1 MPRSSLQSHMRD
13 VELAR
18 RCSEGDREALEAL
31 VGEHYGPVVNFVHR
45 FTGMRE
51 DAHDLAQEVFVK
63 ALRALPR
70 YDGRAGLRTWLF
82 TIAGNACR
90 DALRRRRR
98 RKEDVVDESGL
109 ALLVDRPDADLG
121 GSPDRTALDGI
132 RADALRRAVDQLPE
146 VHRMAVVLRFYHDMS
161 LQEIADVCGCTIG
174 TVGSR
179 LHYALKKL
187 RKLLVDNP
195 DAAEAVGAVEGGLS
209 G

>member
-1 MPRSSLQSHMRD
+1 MRRPSLQSHARD

-18 RCSEGDREALEAL
+18 RCAEGDREALEAL
-31 VGEHYGPVVNFVHR
+31 VDEHYGPVVNYVHR

-98 RKEDVVDESGL
+98 RKEDVADESSL
-109 ALLVDRPDADLG
+109 ALLVDRPGPGSG
-121 GSPDRTALDGI
+121 GSPAGVALDAA
-132 RADALRRAVDQLPE
+132 RAEALRRAVEQLPE
-146 VHRMAVVLRFYHDMS
+146 VHRMAVILRFYHDMS
-161 LQEIADVCGCTIG
+161 LQEIAEVCGCTIG

-187 RKLLVDNP
+187 RKLVTDDP
-195 DAAEAVGAVEGGLS
+195 EAAEAVGAAEGRLPG
-209 G
+209 